1 MLAYYHLKFLSVN
14 VECTCLWLII
24 FFQVLRLL
32 YVTFPSSNFVRI
44 IGEVALTGQHCWIS
58 ANELCPTAMHK
69 VS

>member
-1 MLAYYHLKFLSVN
+1 MFVANY
-14 VECTCLWLII
+14 I
-24 FFQVLRLL
+24 FSSSAVIVYL

>member
-1 MLAYYHLKFLSVN
+1 
-14 VECTCLWLII
+14 
-24 FFQVLRLL
+24 L